1 MLLLWTQY
9 CAVGH
14 MCIICHTFL
23 SAQGSKLG
31 PKTSELYSMRFGM
44 SNDPSNGINRCPSL
58 VCPKN
63 YQTILSAVLTP
74 ASLMVVKSP
83 SPISNVMQM
92 AFFSCIIPFENDQY
106 WSLLCFFL
114 VFMLVKWP
122 KLLSWTTVVTL
133 RTFHR
138 FSPAPP
144 LLSCEEGDFAVLD
157 ATRPSSPRRGPSAGR
172 W

>member
-106 WSLLCFFL
+106 WSLLCFFSFYACKMTQTF
-114 VFMLVKWP
+114 VMDNRCDPSHFP
-122 KLLSWTTVVTL
+122 PFFPRASAALLRRRWFCCAGRNS
-133 RTFHR
+133 
-138 FSPAPP
+138 AI
-144 LLSCEEGDFAVLD
+144 FA
-157 ATRPSSPRRGPSAGR
+157 SPRSIC